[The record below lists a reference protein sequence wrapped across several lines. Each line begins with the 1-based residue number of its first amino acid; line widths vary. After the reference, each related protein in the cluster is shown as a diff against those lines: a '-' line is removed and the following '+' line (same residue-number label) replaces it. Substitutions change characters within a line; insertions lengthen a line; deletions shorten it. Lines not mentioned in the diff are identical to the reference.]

1 MTGWVAF
8 ACHVIS
14 LGMTC
19 LFSQL
24 LSVAVL
30 IGGTVLKIY
39 HYQDDKS
46 RIGFAL
52 VLQRIDESRRDF
64 RAATYARLQL
74 SQKEEESMIQW
85 NLFPHESNEQWWE
98 RYRQCTTEQKLGAFQ
113 IWDQL
118 LASKQEKQAQ

>member
-1 MTGWVAF
+1 
-8 ACHVIS
+8 
-14 LGMTC
+14 MTC